1 MSRAPV
7 TRPGRASRARR
18 KRLDKQRVLHAAVV
32 VADRA
37 GIDALSM
44 RRLAGDLGVAPMAL
58 YKHVADKE
66 ELLDGMLDVVLGEI
80 DLPAPGSDWKSA
92 VRKRILSARQALLRH
107 PWASRVIETR
117 TRPTPVALAYID
129 AMIGILRNGG
139 FSPDLTH
146 HALHALGSRLYGFTQ
161 DVFDDSG
168 KGAGAQPSTTAR
180 DVAATYPHIA
190 EMMTVIYHDAASVVG
205 PGCDDQFEFELALD
219 LLLDGLDKRRRRDSQ
234 SVRPEPA
241 LQRVSQRPGLRAG
254 QPPGSVLN
262 KVGN

>member
-18 KRLDKQRVLHAAVV
+18 KRLDKQRVLHAGVA
-32 VADRA
+32 VADRV
-37 GIDALSM
+37 GIDSLSM
-44 RRLAGDLGVAPMAL
+44 RRLADDLGVAPMAL

-80 DLPAPGSDWKSA
+80 DLPAPVSDWKSA

-129 AMIGILRNGG
+129 AMIGMLRNGG

-168 KGAGAQPSTTAR
+168 RQGAGAQPSTTAR

-219 LLLDGLDKRRRRDSQ
+219 LLLDGLAKRRRRPTSD
-234 SVRPEPA
+234 RP
-241 LQRVSQRPGLRAG
+241 RARRIRRRREG
-254 QPPGSVLN
+254 ASA
-262 KVGN
+262 

>member
-1 MSRAPV
+1 MYAVHMSRAHV

-18 KRLDKQRVLHAAVV
+18 KRLDKQQVLHAGVA
-32 VADRA
+32 VADRV
-37 GIDALSM
+37 GIDSLSM
-44 RRLAGDLGVAPMAL
+44 RRLAQALGVAPMAL

-80 DLPAPGSDWKSA
+80 DLPASGSDWKSA

-129 AMIGILRNGG
+129 AMIGLLRNGG

-168 KGAGAQPSTTAR
+168 RQGAGAQPSTTAR

-190 EMMTVIYHDAASVVG
+190 EMMTAIYHDAASVVG

-219 LLLDGLDKRRRRDSQ
+219 LLLDGLEKRRRRPRDS
-234 SVRPEPA
+234 P
-241 LQRVSQRPGLRAG
+241 RPGPRAG

-262 KVGN
+262 KMGN